1 MATNDFII
9 DLVEKLKEDNIE
21 YLVVYLQKGKDDS
34 HANAY
39 YDIHTNEGAEMI
51 AVTVDQVYDDLSE
64 EYAAFGQ
71 SVNGT
76 IFEEDVDDLEDPEED
91 EDSK

>member
-21 YLVVYLQKGKDDS
+21 YLVIYLQKGKNEG

-39 YDIHTNEGAEMI
+39 YDIRTEEGAEML
-51 AVTVDQVYDDLSE
+51 AVAVGQVYNDLSDDFPVFDQSANGDQFDEIDDDE
-64 EYAAFGQ
+64 E
-71 SVNGT
+71 S
-76 IFEEDVDDLEDPEED
+76 EEN
-91 EDSK
+91 

>member
-9 DLVEKLKEDNIE
+9 DLVEKLKEDKIE

-51 AVTVDQVYDDLSE
+51 AITVDQIYEDLSE
-64 EYAAFGQ
+64 DYPAFGQ
-71 SVNGT
+71 NADGT
-76 IFEEDVDDLEDPEED
+76 MFDND
-91 EDSK
+91 EDSPDLDEDQESE

>member
-9 DLVEKLKEDNIE
+9 DLVEKLKEDKIE

-51 AVTVDQVYDDLSE
+51 AITVDQIYEDLSE
-64 EYAAFGQ
+64 DYPAFGQ
-71 SVNGT
+71 NVDGT
-76 IFEEDVDDLEDPEED
+76 MFDND
-91 EDSK
+91 EDSPDLDEDQESE